1 MPARAPSSE
10 LIRVVV
16 IIAFFLLSIIMN
28 ARKKARATKPA
39 PGQSGGTPLDSI
51 REAMRQASEQ
61 ARARRGQ
68 PPTGAEPLPLPQ
80 SFSQTQPPTIQPESS
95 MIPTLLLLSL
105 LVCIALMAY
114 RFFAR

>member
-28 ARKKARATKPA
+28 ARKKARATKQA
-39 PGQSGGTPLDSI
+39 PGPSAGTPLDSI
-51 REAMRQASEQ
+51 REALRQAAEQ
-61 ARARRGQ
+61 ARARRGE

-80 SFSQTQPPTIQPESS
+80 SFSQSQPPTIQPESS
-95 MIPTLLLLSL
+95 MIPTLLLLAL
-105 LVCIALMAY
+105 LVCICLMAY
-114 RFFAR
+114 RFFAH